1 MDQCFEASISQASGE
16 HPSTALVRSII
27 AARHPQGV
35 KNPAAKLARF
45 LLTFKDSVK
54 EAVQMFLHLKD
65 MNSVSI
71 AISQI
76 MPCLLTVARKLSPT
90 SM

>member
-1 MDQCFEASISQASGE
+1 MDQSFESSISQASRE
-16 HPSTALVRSII
+16 HPSTALVRSIV

-45 LLTFKDSVK
+45 LHTFKDSVK
-54 EAVQMFLHLKD
+54 EAVQMFSHLKD

-71 AISQI
+71 AKSHI
-76 MPCLLTVARKLSPT
+76 MRRLLTVARNLSPT